1 MEQLFSISRNL
12 IESTDLS
19 FKRYLYNNIDW
30 NNRLIA
36 IVGSRGVG
44 KTTLMWQH
52 IKENYDIY
60 SDDSLYVSL
69 DNFWFLSHSLW
80 ELADKFNKNGGKAL
94 YIDEVHKYPNWSRE
108 IKNIYDSF
116 PHLKIVFTGSSMLD
130 IFSSTGDLSRRAR
143 KYTLYGMSLR
153 EYIEYEHGI
162 KIEAISL
169 EDILNN
175 HKYLASSICNQ
186 LKPLPIFK
194 KYIETGYFPFYKED
208 INGYHIRL
216 METVNAILETD
227 LPANFDIEYSTILKI
242 KRLFSLISELVPFT
256 PNISNL
262 ASQVDTTRTS
272 LIKYL
277 NALEQ
282 AKAIILL
289 DKEAKGLK
297 GMVKPEKIY
306 LGNTNYAYAFAG
318 KQPETGNLRETFF
331 MSMLQVD
338 YDIRYSAQTD
348 FLVENKYSFEIGG
361 KNKGQ
366 AQISGLQNGF
376 IVKDDIETGINNII
390 PLWLFGFLY

>member
-1 MEQLFSISRNL
+1 MDQLFSISRNL
-12 IESTDLS
+12 IENTNLT
-19 FKRYLYNNIDW
+19 FKRYLYHDIDW

-52 IKENYDIY
+52 MRENHDIY
-60 SDDSLYVSL
+60 SNDILYVSL

-80 ELADKFNKNGGKAL
+80 ELADRFNKNGGKIL
-94 YIDEVHKYPNWSRE
+94 YLDEVHKYPNWSRE

-116 PHLKIVFTGSSMLD
+116 PNLKIIFTGSSMLD
-130 IFSSTGDLSRRAR
+130 IFSSTGDLSRRVR

-162 KIEAISL
+162 KIDSIPLDE
-169 EDILNN
+169 ILTN
-175 HKYLASSICNQ
+175 HQYLASVICKN

-194 KYIETGYFPFYKED
+194 KYIELGYFPFYKED
-208 INGYHIRL
+208 ISGYHLRL

-227 LPANFDIEYSTILKI
+227 LPSNFDIEYSTIIKI

-262 ASQVDTTRTS
+262 ASQVDTTRIS
-272 LIKYL
+272 LIKFL

-306 LGNTNYAYAFAG
+306 LGNTNYAYAFAN
-318 KQPETGNLRETFF
+318 KIPDIGNLRETFF
-331 MSMLQVD
+331 MSMLQVNN
-338 YDIRYSAQTD
+338 DIRYSAQTD
-348 FLVENKYSFEIGG
+348 FLVNNKYSFEIGG

-366 AQISGLQNGF
+366 SQIAGLSNGY
-376 IVKDDIETGINNII
+376 IVKDNIESGINNII